1 MQYTTGLNHFI
12 YAIVTEIENPLIMNN
27 IELKALEDF
36 PYVEPGDDLAK
47 IILKSF
53 RINNINLDDGDV
65 VVVAQKIISKSE
77 NRYIDLNKITP
88 SEKAI
93 TLAKELNRDS
103 SFIQVILNE
112 SNEIVS
118 TEKNVIIVEHKL
130 GFININAG
138 IDRSNI
144 PQDINQVLLLPK
156 NPTISANNLRLALSE
171 KFKKQIAVVITDSM
185 TRPYRSGVT
194 NFALASS
201 NLQSLID
208 LSGEKDMYGNILKN
222 TEIAVADEIAA
233 ASGLLMG
240 QGSDKKPV
248 VIIKGF
254 NKNKYKVNDALDL
267 VVSREDDLYR

>member
-12 YAIVTEIENPLIMNN
+12 YGIVTEIENPLIMNN

-93 TLAKELNRDS
+93 ALAKDLNRDS

-156 NPTISANNLRLALSE
+156 NPTISANNLRLALSG
-171 KFKKQIAVVITDSM
+171 KLNKQIAVVITDSM